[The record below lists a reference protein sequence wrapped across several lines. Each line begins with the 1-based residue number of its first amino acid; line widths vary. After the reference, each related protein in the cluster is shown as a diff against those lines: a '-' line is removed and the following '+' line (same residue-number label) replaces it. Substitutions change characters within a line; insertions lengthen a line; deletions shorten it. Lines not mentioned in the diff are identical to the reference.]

1 MLEIT
6 ELASKKL
13 KAYLEDNS
21 IDSPVRVALM
31 QGG

>member
-1 MLEIT
+1 MLEVT
-6 ELASKKL
+6 DLATKNL
-13 KAYLEDNS
+13 KTYLDENN

>member
-1 MLEIT
+1 MLEVT
-6 ELASKKL
+6 DLAGKKL
-13 KAYLEDNS
+13 KSYLEENS